1 MTRRF
6 GIDTSIL
13 VRLITGHPET
23 GFQYCVRRI
32 GSLIDEGH
40 EVFASNQVIG
50 EAYVAVQH
58 HYGISKA
65 DARSALHAALRSGLV
80 APLNGRTAIGALE
93 ASDGA
98 GLLDRLIADDYARA
112 GLETL
117 TLDRKM
123 ARLADTRR
131 L

>member
-1 MTRRF
+1 MVLDASGAVELLLHTDP
-6 GIDTSIL
+6 GA
-13 VRLITGHPET
+13 RLAAMLEDEAEVIHAPH
-23 GFQYCVRRI
+23 
-32 GSLIDEGH
+32 LIDLEI
-40 EVFASNQVIG
+40 AQVLRRYLLRG
-50 EAYVAVQH
+50 TLDEEAVA
-58 HYGISKA
+58 G
-65 DARSALHAALRSGLV
+65 ARSALHAALRSGLV

-98 GLLDRLIADDYARA
+98 GLLDRLIADDHARA